1 MLLMY
6 LHCTGTYLK
15 RYLWLKLA
23 LKAAPHIKQRMKK
36 VRPRLN
42 KEAAFQEGTFRIH
55 AKLL

>member
-6 LHCTGTYLK
+6 LHCPGTY
-15 RYLWLKLA
+15 YLWLKLA
-23 LKAAPHIKQRMKK
+23 LKAAHHIKQHMKK

-42 KEAAFQEGTFRIH
+42 QEAAFQEGTFRID

>member
-6 LHCTGTYLK
+6 LHCTGTC
-15 RYLWLKLA
+15 YLWLKLA
-23 LKAAPHIKQRMKK
+23 LKAAHHIKQHMKK

-42 KEAAFQEGTFRIH
+42 KEAAFQDGTFCIN